1 MAKNTGKPKVKKKI
15 TGRMEDCGA
24 AVIFWYDRVSVKAE
38 AYIMAKLA
46 LMAASIMGFVQR
58 LEDRAAVIVE
68 KHDILCL
75 RVDRLLLIINYKI
88 SKQLYSSK
96 AKFMMKKKK
105 LLSHFAGILLVALAV
120 VALFSYTTGYSYS
133 YNGRLL
139 GYIQNQEEV
148 LKVLNLVSDELSR
161 EYGTSI
167 EIDKDKDIRFEI
179 SYIMDKDV
187 DDVNDVL
194 KRFTY
199 MSDMQTKGFEIRI
212 DGKSYAIC
220 ESEKV
225 ANDVLEAIK
234 DKYSEKKPN
243 RTYEKIRFKEKVEI
257 TEVET
262 KLAQICSKDKAIR
275 NIEDGGTKEKVYT
288 VKTGDTYYGITEK
301 LGISFKELKKYN
313 PEIDEDELYPGDKL
327 KMNKAVSA
335 LTVVTVET
343 SEFSEKLKRDVVYRK
358 TNDLYEGDRRVV
370 QKGSDGKQLITAKIT
385 RENGE
390 IVKRKDI
397 KKEILQD
404 SVDKI
409 ILKGTKVR
417 PKTAPTGSF
426 INPVPSAMVTSPF
439 GWRWGRLH
447 EGIDLAT
454 SVGTPIRASDG
465 GTVISAGWYGGYGLC
480 VEIQHGGGTI
490 TRYGHCNDVYVSVG
504 DQVYQGE
511 TIAALGNT
519 GYSTGPHCHFE
530 IRVNGT
536 AVDPADYI

>member
-1 MAKNTGKPKVKKKI
+1 MAKNTGKPKVNKVLVKL
-15 TGRMEDCGA
+15 EDAGA
-24 AVIFWYDRVSVKAE
+24 AVIYGYDKLSAKAD
-38 AYIMAKLA
+38 AYFLAKLKLFIAA
-46 LMAASIMGFVQR
+46 LTGFEQKIESKAAG
-58 LEDRAAVIVE
+58 LVE

-75 RVDRLLLIINYKI
+75 KTDRIVLILNYKI
-88 SKQLYSSK
+88 SKKLYSSK
-96 AKFMMKKKK
+96 AKFIASKKKV
-105 LLSHFAGILLVALAV
+105 LSHFAGAVLIALAV
-120 VALFSYTTGYSYS
+120 VALFSFTTGYSYS

-167 EIDKDKDIRFEI
+167 EIDKDKDIKFKI
-179 SYIMDKDV
+179 AYIMDKDI

-199 MSDMQTKGFEIRI
+199 MSDMQTKGFEILI

-220 ESEKV
+220 ESESV
-225 ANDVLEAIK
+225 AYDVLNAIK
-234 DKYSEKKPN
+234 ERYTEEHPN
-243 RTYEKIRFKEKVEI
+243 REYKSVKFKEDVEVR
-257 TEVET
+257 EVDT
-262 KLAQICSKDKAIR
+262 KLAQISSKEKSIR
-275 NIEDGGTKEKVYT
+275 NIEDGGTKEKIYT
-288 VKTGDTYYGITEK
+288 VKEGDTYSGITEK
-301 LGISFKELKKYN
+301 LGINFKTLKKYN
-313 PEIDEDELYPGDKL
+313 PGIDIDELYPGDKL

-343 SEFSEKLKRDVVYRK
+343 SKFSEKLKRDVVIQK
-358 TNDLYEGDRRVV
+358 SDELYEGDSRVV
-370 QKGSDGKQLITAKIT
+370 QKGSDGKQRITARIT

-397 KKEILQD
+397 KREVLQA
-404 SVDKI
+404 SVDRI
-409 ILKGTKVR
+409 IVKGTKVR

-426 INPVPSAMVTSPF
+426 INPVPSAMISSPF

-447 EGIDLAT
+447 EGIDFAT
-454 SVGTPIRASDG
+454 STGTPIRASDG

-480 VEIQHGGGTI
+480 VEIQHGGGTV
-490 TRYGHCNDVYVSVG
+490 TRYGHCSDVYVSVG

-511 TIAALGNT
+511 TIAAVGNT